1 MLKSSR
7 FVIAVHVLALLAY
20 GKGEAMTSE
29 FIAGSVNTNPVV
41 VRRLLASLVKAGFV
55 TTQEGAK
62 GGVRLARPAEDIDL
76 LSVYQAVESEG
87 LFALHPQ
94 EPNVACPVGGNIQA
108 ALVPIL
114 DAAEAAMQNSLKKT
128 SIADVVRRL

>member
-1 MLKSSR
+1 
-7 FVIAVHVLALLAY
+7 
-20 GKGEAMTSE
+20 
-29 FIAGSVNTNPVV
+29 
-41 VRRLLASLVKAGFV
+41 
-55 TTQEGAK
+55 
-62 GGVRLARPAEDIDL
+62 

-94 EPNVACPVGGNIQA
+94 EPNAACPVGGSIQA
-108 ALVPIL
+108 ALVPTL